1 MILSQVFFILLSMNY
16 FNQLYWTVFSR
27 FKGRF
32 KQKVNTIALYYVSVV
47 EIALILL
54 LGVFFIKFLDQMKF
68 VVMSGSN
75 AWLLFVMTA
84 VFIHFKNWVSY
95 SGRKR
100 RVLNAKLS
108 NKKGLEY
115 SLFILIVLPI
125 GIIGLSLLMLKAL

>member
-1 MILSQVFFILLSMNY
+1 MNY
-16 FNQLYWTVFSR
+16 FNQLYRTVFNR

-32 KQKVNTIALYYVSVV
+32 KQKSNTIALYYVSVV
-47 EIALILL
+47 EIALTLL
-54 LGVFFIKFLDQMKF
+54 LGVFFIKFLDQMKV

-84 VFIHFKNWVSY
+84 VFIHFKNLVSY

-125 GIIGLSLLMLKAL
+125 GIIGLSLLMLKA

>member
-16 FNQLYWTVFSR
+16 FNQIYRTVFSR

-32 KQKVNTIALYYVSVV
+32 KQKANTIALYYVSVL

-54 LGVFFIKFLDQMKF
+54 LGVFFIKFLDQMKV

>member
-1 MILSQVFFILLSMNY
+1 MNY
-16 FNQLYWTVFSR
+16 FNQLYRTVFNR

-32 KQKVNTIALYYVSVV
+32 KQKANTIALYYVSVV

-54 LGVFFIKFLDQMKF
+54 LGVFFIKFLDQMKV

>member
-1 MILSQVFFILLSMNY
+1 MSF
-16 FNQLYWTVFSR
+16 FNQLYRTVFSR

-32 KQKVNTIALYYVSVV
+32 KQKANTIALYYVSVV

-54 LGVFFIKFLDQMKF
+54 LGVFFIKFLDQMK
-68 VVMSGSN
+68 VVVISRSN

>member
-1 MILSQVFFILLSMNY
+1 MNF
-16 FNQLYWTVFSR
+16 FNQLYLTVFSR

-32 KQKVNTIALYYVSVV
+32 KQKANTIALFYTSVLQ
-47 EIALILL
+47 IALLFL
-54 LGVFFIKFLDQMKF
+54 GGVFFIKFLEQMKV
-68 VVMSGSN
+68 VVMSESN
-75 AWLLFVMTA
+75 AWVLFIMTA

-115 SLFILIVLPI
+115 SLFMLIVLPV
-125 GIIGLSLLMLKAL
+125 GIIGLALLMLQAL

>member
-1 MILSQVFFILLSMNY
+1 MNY
-16 FNQLYWTVFSR
+16 FNQLYRTVFNR

-32 KQKVNTIALYYVSVV
+32 KQKANTIALYYVSVV
-47 EIALILL
+47 EIALTLL
-54 LGVFFIKFLDQMKF
+54 LGVFFIKFLDQMKV